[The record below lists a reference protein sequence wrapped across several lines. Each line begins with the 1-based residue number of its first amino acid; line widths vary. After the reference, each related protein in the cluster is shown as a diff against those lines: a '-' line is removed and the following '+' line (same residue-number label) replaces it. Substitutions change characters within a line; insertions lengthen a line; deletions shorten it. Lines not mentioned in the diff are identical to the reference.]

1 MDALNLKPL
10 EGEALASPKSPIKN
24 PVTIWLNPT
33 LISIDDT
40 RMECEIEVRPE
51 MADPIGILH
60 GGMRATMLCDILGIL
75 ANHGGQGVSSL
86 TTSVSTECIGKA
98 FVGEKVRVIANTVHK
113 GGTLIYMSG
122 EIRNEKGGLVAT
134 GKTTLF
140 SIAAK

>member
-1 MDALNLKPL
+1 MKLDLTPYVGMPL
-10 EGEALASPKSPIKN
+10 VNPDSPIKN
-24 PVTIWLNPT
+24 PVTSWLNPT

-40 RMECEIEVRPE
+40 RMEVEILVRPE
-51 MADPIGILH
+51 MADPIKILH

-75 ANHGGQGVSSL
+75 ANHGGAGVTSL

-140 SIAAK
+140 SISK

>member
-1 MDALNLKPL
+1 MKPLNLKPF
-10 EGEALASPKSPIKN
+10 EGKPLAHEGTGIVN
-24 PVTIWLNPT
+24 PVTKWLDPL
-33 LISIDDT
+33 LISIDEN
-40 RMECEIEVRPE
+40 RLECEILVRPE
-51 MADPIGILH
+51 MADPINILH

-75 ANHGGQGVSSL
+75 ANNGGAGVTSL

-140 SIAAK
+140 SIAKK